1 MNLDNFIKECKE
13 LPVSLAL
20 QKTVSLG
27 NGSYKILCETSKKNP
42 KFAEVKKAVSKLFD
56 NKVSVVAG
64 TVQNKTSS
72 LVSLIVKANVRS
84 IAYKDGKLPEGKKLV
99 TASIAADVNDNSIW
113 EVQGS
118 GEDKRLVL
126 KADDDFEKIF
136 QHNNRI
142 CTAALKVEP
151 VAVESGDYISYYD
164 SKANCIKAGYAI
176 VSEDD
181 DITVIDQNMEET
193 EVDPEEVLESA
204 DLTDLEKN
212 PVEAAFNA
220 GDKSKVSEYM
230 AKLYKDTDFFK
241 KLNELM
247 GVRVSEGADGKFYT
261 TMVTAGYEE
270 NIDQIKQE
278 IKDFLVNDSIEEL
291 RNDVLNTEID
301 EVDDEVEGNVDG
313 DIDFAEEEE
322 IETYPEEAE
331 AEEGADPGVE
341 VPENDMTEDEIVEN
355 DSTIDAVEE
364 IPEDDLTDE
373 TISELLDEEDID
385 VTTEA
390 ELDEGDFEDVNT
402 ENVTD
407 GDLDSEMDKILE
419 EDNEEE

>member
-13 LPVSLAL
+13 QPVSLAL

-42 KFAEVKKAVSKLFD
+42 KFAEVKKAVSKLFN

-64 TVQNKTSS
+64 TVQNKSES

-126 KADDDFEKIF
+126 KANDDFEKIF
-136 QHNNRI
+136 EHNNRI
-142 CTAALKVEP
+142 CTASLNVKP
-151 VAVESGDYISYYD
+151 VDVESGDYVAYYD
-164 SKANCIKAGYAI
+164 AKSGAIKAGYAI

-193 EVDPEEVLESA
+193 DVNPEEVLDSA
-204 DLTDLEKN
+204 DLTDLEMN
-212 PVEAAFNA
+212 PVEAAFSA
-220 GDKSKVSEYM
+220 GDKSKVSDYM
-230 AKLYKDTDFFK
+230 AKLYKNTDFFK
-241 KLNELM
+241 RLNELM
-247 GVRVSEGADGKFYT
+247 GVRVSEGTDGKYSS

-270 NIDQIKQE
+270 NLEQVKQE
-278 IKDFLVNDSIEEL
+278 IKEMLVNDSIDEL
-291 RNDVLNTEID
+291 REEVLNTDID
-301 EVDDEVEGNVDG
+301 EIDEVEGNMEG
-313 DIDFAEEEE
+313 DIDFADAEE
-322 IETYPEEAE
+322 IETYPEEIE
-331 AEEGADPGVE
+331 AEEIEEDPKAD
-341 VPENDMTEDEIVEN
+341 MSEDEIIEDN
-355 DSTIDAVEE
+355 STIDAVEDVSD
-364 IPEDDLTDE
+364 EDSFADE
-373 TISELLDEEDID
+373 SLSELLDEDEIG

-390 ELDEGDFEDVNT
+390 ELDDGDFEDVNV
-402 ENVTD
+402 EEVSD
-407 GDLDSEMDKILE
+407 EDLNSEMDKILE
-419 EDNEEE
+419 NK

>member
-13 LPVSLAL
+13 QPVSLAL

-42 KFAEVKKAVSKLFD
+42 KFAEVKKAVSKLFN

-64 TVQNKTSS
+64 TVQNKSES

-84 IAYKDGKLPEGKKLV
+84 IAYKDDKLPEGKKLV

-126 KADDDFEKIF
+126 KANDDFEKIF
-136 QHNNRI
+136 EHNNRI
-142 CTAALKVEP
+142 CTASLNVKP
-151 VAVESGDYISYYD
+151 VDVESGDYVAYYD
-164 SKANCIKAGYAI
+164 AKSGAIKAGYAI

-193 EVDPEEVLESA
+193 DVNPEEVLDSA
-204 DLTDLEKN
+204 DLTDLEMN

-220 GDKSKVSEYM
+220 GDKSKVSDYM
-230 AKLYKDTDFFK
+230 AKLYKNTDFFK
-241 KLNELM
+241 RLNELM
-247 GVRVSEGADGKFYT
+247 GVRVSDGTDGKFAS

-270 NIDQIKQE
+270 NLEQVKQE
-278 IKDFLVNDSIEEL
+278 IKEMLVNDSIDEL
-291 RNDVLNTEID
+291 REEVLNTEID
-301 EVDDEVEGNVDG
+301 EVDDEVEGNMDG
-313 DIDFAEEEE
+313 DIDFAEDFEMEN
-322 IETYPEEAE
+322 YPEEAE
-331 AEEGADPGVE
+331 AEDEIQE
-341 VPENDMTEDEIVEN
+341 VPEDEMSEDESIE
-355 DSTIDAVEE
+355 DESTIDAVDEVSDEE
-364 IPEDDLTDE
+364 NFADE
-373 TISELLDEEDID
+373 SLSELLDEDEIN

-390 ELDEGDFEDVNT
+390 ELDDGDFEDINVEEVSDDDLNSVL
-402 ENVTD
+402 EN
-407 GDLDSEMDKILE
+407 K
-419 EDNEEE
+419 

>member
-42 KFAEVKKAVSKLFD
+42 KFAEVKKAISKLFN

-64 TVQNKTSS
+64 TVQNKTNS
-72 LVSLIVKANVRS
+72 LISLIVKANVRS

-126 KADDDFEKIF
+126 KAEDDFEKIF
-136 QHNNRI
+136 EHNNRI

-212 PVEAAFNA
+212 PVEAAFSA

-301 EVDDEVEGNVDG
+301 EVDDEVEGNIDG

-322 IETYPEEAE
+322 LESYPDEEVAE
-331 AEEGADPGVE
+331 VEEGADPGIE
-341 VPENDMTEDEIVEN
+341 P
-355 DSTIDAVEE
+355 EE
-364 IPEDDLTDE
+364 IEDNGLEINTDEQQLTDE
-373 TISELLDEEDID
+373 ALSELLDEEDID

-390 ELDEGDFEDVNT
+390 ELDEGDFEDVET
-402 ENVTD
+402 KDVTD
-407 GDLDSEMDKILE
+407 NDLDSEMDKILE
-419 EDNEEE
+419 EDDEEE

>member
-13 LPVSLAL
+13 QPVSLAL

-42 KFAEVKKAVSKLFD
+42 KFAEVKKAVSKLFN

-64 TVQNKTSS
+64 TVQNKSES

-126 KADDDFEKIF
+126 KANDDFEKIF
-136 QHNNRI
+136 EHNNRI
-142 CTAALKVEP
+142 CTASLNVKP
-151 VAVESGDYISYYD
+151 VDVESGDYVAYYD
-164 SKANCIKAGYAI
+164 AKSGAIKAGYAI

-193 EVDPEEVLESA
+193 DVNPEEVLDSA
-204 DLTDLEKN
+204 DLTDLEMN
-212 PVEAAFNA
+212 PVEAAFSA
-220 GDKSKVSEYM
+220 GDKSKVSDYM
-230 AKLYKDTDFFK
+230 AKLYKNTDFFK
-241 KLNELM
+241 RLNELM
-247 GVRVSEGADGKFYT
+247 GVRVSDGTDGKFAS

-270 NIDQIKQE
+270 NLEQVKQE
-278 IKDFLVNDSIEEL
+278 IKEMLVNDSIDEL
-291 RNDVLNTEID
+291 REEVLNTEID
-301 EVDDEVEGNVDG
+301 EVDDEVEGNMDG
-313 DIDFAEEEE
+313 DIDFAEDFEMEN
-322 IETYPEEAE
+322 YPEEAE
-331 AEEGADPGVE
+331 AEDEIQE
-341 VPENDMTEDEIVEN
+341 VPENEMFEDEIIE
-355 DSTIDAVEE
+355 DESTIDAVDEISDEE
-364 IPEDDLTDE
+364 NFADE
-373 TISELLDEEDID
+373 SLSELLDEDEIN

-390 ELDEGDFEDVNT
+390 ELDDGDFEDINVEEVSDEDLNSVL
-402 ENVTD
+402 EN
-407 GDLDSEMDKILE
+407 K
-419 EDNEEE
+419 